1 MTRLAVRKK
10 GTPMK
15 KNSKN
20 HMPAICCAGMAIA
33 VLLCQGCESYS
44 VLLKSTPPAEQ
55 PQPYAFKFFVAGFV
69 IANEETSRFFGEKN
83 CKFIQNEYSELLATR
98 YPEHFTIDPENAL
111 PVTFVMEFVDYKTSG
126 LSQLTVLCPYLISA
140 GTLPLMKEGA
150 FSLSVKADVG
160 TVSARQNFS
169 LEGSGWGSAFSPIG
183 AMMPYRKVYDYAGI
197 GFIRI
202 EQTVGSKYVTET
214 PDVWLS
220 QFLYAVK
227 KMDQAGVLKAYERL
241 YGNPLPA
248 QDVPAA
254 EPKAEEP
261 QPAPKQEEQ
270 PPKPPERVFL
280 F

>member
-1 MTRLAVRKK
+1 
-10 GTPMK
+10 MK

-20 HMPAICCAGMAIA
+20 HMPAIFCAGMAIA
-33 VLLCQGCESYS
+33 VLLCQGCVSYS
-44 VLLKSTPPAEQ
+44 VLLKNTPPAEQ
-55 PQPYAFKFFVAGFV
+55 PQPYALKFYAAGIV
-69 IANEETSRFFGEKN
+69 TANEKTSRFFGEKN
-83 CKFIQNEYSELLATR
+83 DKFIQNEYSELLATR
-98 YPEHFTIDPENAL
+98 YPEHFTTDPENAI

-126 LSQLTVLCPYLISA
+126 LSWFTILCPYLVSA
-140 GTLPLMKEGA
+140 GTLPFMDERT
-150 FSLSVKADVG
+150 FSLSVKADIG
-160 TVSARQNFS
+160 TVSARQSFS
-169 LEGSGWGSAFSPIG
+169 LEERGWMSVYSPIG
-183 AMMPYRKVYDYAGI
+183 AMMPYKKAYDYAGR
-197 GFIRI
+197 GLTGT
-202 EQTVGSKYVTET
+202 EQTARSKYITEA

-227 KMDQAGVLKAYERL
+227 RLDQARVLKAYERL

-248 QDVPAA
+248 QDVPPA